1 MFWKRY
7 VHLEVYTKPEFS
19 KKQIL
24 SENGS
29 AFMQNTG
36 QQQQQQQ
43 NRDSAKRDEFFLTHQ
58 LYWKGGFIKLN

>member
-24 SENGS
+24 SENCV
-29 AFMQNTG
+29 AFMQNMG
-36 QQQQQQQ
+36 QQQQQ
-43 NRDSAKRDEFFLTHQ
+43 NRDSAKRDEFFFLTHQ
-58 LYWKGGFIKLN
+58 FYWKGGFIKLN